1 MTPAR
6 PDGPRYLSPMLTPTS
21 DVAAALEAA
30 VARYRGD
37 GDASSLLASLDEI
50 AGRATA
56 DELIG
61 AVAPYRTVPEVAGP
75 IFERVVAERPED
87 APALVGL
94 ANAYWLT
101 GRGGDVVGDLASR
114 AIAADPSNRAGWH
127 LWALSESN
135 PRRRT
140 ERWEQIVRRFP
151 DDELARATLADN
163 AASLAGAEHDP
174 VALALAIEQ
183 YEALLRSATRAD
195 QRAALE
201 TALRTLKGW
210 KL

>member
-1 MTPAR
+1 
-6 PDGPRYLSPMLTPTS
+6 MLTPTS
-21 DVAAALEAA
+21 DVPAALEAA
-30 VARYRGD
+30 VAQYRGD
-37 GDASSLLASLDEI
+37 GDVPSLLARLEEI

-56 DELIG
+56 DELVG

-75 IFERVVAERPED
+75 IFERVVAERPDD
-87 APALVGL
+87 APALIGL

-114 AIAADPSNRAGWH
+114 AISADPANRAGWH
-127 LWALSESN
+127 LWALSEAN

>member
-6 PDGPRYLSPMLTPTS
+6 PEGPRYLSPMLTPTS

-30 VARYRGD
+30 VAQYRGD
-37 GDASSLLASLDEI
+37 GDVPSLLARLEDI

-56 DELIG
+56 DELVG

-75 IFERVVAERPED
+75 IFERVVAERPDD

-101 GRGGDVVGDLASR
+101 GRGDVVGDLASR
-114 AIAADPSNRAGWH
+114 AIAADPANRAGWH

-201 TALRTLKGW
+201 TALRTLRGW
-210 KL
+210 RL

>member
-1 MTPAR
+1 
-6 PDGPRYLSPMLTPTS
+6 MLTPTS
-21 DVAAALEAA
+21 DAAAALEAA
-30 VARYRGD
+30 VVRYRDD
-37 GDASSLLASLDEI
+37 GDVPALLERLQAL
-50 AGRATA
+50 AGRATT
-56 DELIG
+56 DELVA
-61 AVAPYRTVPEVAGP
+61 AVAPYRTVPEIAGP
-75 IFERVVAERPED
+75 IFERVVADRPYD

-114 AIAADPSNRAGWH
+114 AIAADPTNRGGWH
-127 LWALSESN
+127 LWALAESN

-183 YEALLRSATRAD
+183 YEELLRRATRAD

-201 TALRTLKGW
+201 TALRTLRGW

>member
-1 MTPAR
+1 
-6 PDGPRYLSPMLTPTS
+6 MLTPTS
-21 DVAAALEAA
+21 DAAAALEAA
-30 VARYRGD
+30 VAQYRD
-37 GDASSLLASLDEI
+37 DSDVPALFDRLQELAD
-50 AGRATA
+50 RATT
-56 DELIG
+56 DELVA

-75 IFERVVAERPED
+75 IFERIVADRPYD
-87 APALVGL
+87 ATALVGL

-101 GRGGDVVGDLASR
+101 GRGGDVVGELASR
-114 AIAADPSNRAGWH
+114 AIAADPTNRAGWH

-135 PRRRT
+135 PRHRT
-140 ERWEQIVRRFP
+140 ERWEQIVGRFP

-183 YEALLRSATRAD
+183 YEALLRSATRAE

-201 TALRTLKGW
+201 TAIRTLKGW

>member
-1 MTPAR
+1 
-6 PDGPRYLSPMLTPTS
+6 MLTPTS
-21 DVAAALEAA
+21 DAAAALEAA
-30 VARYRGD
+30 VAQYRD
-37 GDASSLLASLDEI
+37 DADVPALLGRLQEL
-50 AGRATA
+50 AGRATT
-56 DELIG
+56 DELAA
-61 AVAPYRTVPEVAGP
+61 AVAPYRTVPEIAGP
-75 IFERVVAERPED
+75 IFERIVADRPYD
-87 APALVGL
+87 ASALVGL

-114 AIAADPSNRAGWH
+114 AIAADPANRAGWH
-127 LWALSESN
+127 LWALAESN
-135 PRRRT
+135 PRHRT

-201 TALRTLKGW
+201 TAIRTLKGW

>member
-1 MTPAR
+1 MP
-6 PDGPRYLSPMLTPTS
+6 TPTT
-21 DVAAALEAA
+21 DATGALEAA
-30 VARYRGD
+30 VARYRED
-37 GDASSLLASLDEI
+37 GDVPALLERLGAI
-50 AGRATA
+50 ADRATTE
-56 DELIG
+56 ELIA
-61 AVAPYRTVPEVAGP
+61 AVAPYRTVPEIAGP
-75 IFERVVAERPED
+75 LFERIVADRPYD
-87 APALVGL
+87 ARALVGL

-101 GRGGDVVGDLASR
+101 GRGGDVVGALASR
-114 AIAADPSNRAGWH
+114 AIAADPDDRAGWH
-127 LWALSESN
+127 LWALSEAN

-183 YEALLRSATRAD
+183 YEELLRRARRAD

-201 TALRTLKGW
+201 TALRTLRGW

>member
-1 MTPAR
+1 
-6 PDGPRYLSPMLTPTS
+6 MLTPTS

>member
-6 PDGPRYLSPMLTPTS
+6 ADWPRYLSPMLTPTS
-21 DVAAALEAA
+21 DVPAALEAA
-30 VARYRGD
+30 VAQYRGD
-37 GDASSLLASLDEI
+37 GDVPSLLARLEEI

-56 DELIG
+56 DELVG

-75 IFERVVAERPED
+75 IFERVVAERPDD
-87 APALVGL
+87 APALIGL

-114 AIAADPSNRAGWH
+114 AIAADPANRAGWH
-127 LWALSESN
+127 LWALSEAN

>member
-1 MTPAR
+1 M
-6 PDGPRYLSPMLTPTS
+6 LSPTT

-30 VARYRGD
+30 VAQYRGD
-37 GDASSLLASLDEI
+37 GDVPSLLARLEEI
-50 AGRATA
+50 AARASA
-56 DELIG
+56 DELVG

-75 IFERVVAERPED
+75 IFERVVAERPDD
-87 APALVGL
+87 ARALVGL

-183 YEALLRSATRAD
+183 YESLLRSATRAE

>member
-1 MTPAR
+1 
-6 PDGPRYLSPMLTPTS
+6 MLTPTS
-21 DVAAALEAA
+21 DAAAALESA
-30 VARYRGD
+30 VVRYRDD
-37 GDASSLLASLDEI
+37 GDVPALLERLQELA
-50 AGRATA
+50 ARATTE
-56 DELIG
+56 ELIA
-61 AVAPYRTVPEVAGP
+61 AVAPYRTVPEIAGP
-75 IFERVVAERPED
+75 IFERIVAERPYD

-114 AIAADPSNRAGWH
+114 AIAADPTNRAGWH
-127 LWALSESN
+127 LWALAEPN

-174 VALALAIEQ
+174 IALALAIEQ
-183 YEALLRSATRAD
+183 YQELLRRATRAD
-195 QRAALE
+195 QRAALQ
-201 TALRTLKGW
+201 TALRTLGGW

>member
-1 MTPAR
+1 
-6 PDGPRYLSPMLTPTS
+6 MLTPTS
-21 DVAAALEAA
+21 DAAAVLEAA
-30 VARYRGD
+30 VVRYRDD
-37 GDASSLLASLDEI
+37 GDVPALLERLQEL
-50 AGRATA
+50 AGRATT
-56 DELIG
+56 DELIA
-61 AVAPYRTVPEVAGP
+61 AVAPYRTAPEIAGP
-75 IFERVVAERPED
+75 IFERIVADRPYD

-114 AIAADPSNRAGWH
+114 AIAADPTNRGGWH
-127 LWALSESN
+127 LWALAEPN

-183 YEALLRSATRAD
+183 YEELLRRATRAD

-201 TALRTLKGW
+201 TALRTLRGRT
-210 KL
+210 L

>member
-1 MTPAR
+1 
-6 PDGPRYLSPMLTPTS
+6 MLTPTS

-30 VARYRGD
+30 VAQYRGD
-37 GDASSLLASLDEI
+37 GDVPSLLARLEEI

-56 DELIG
+56 DELVG

-75 IFERVVAERPED
+75 IFERVVAERPDD

-114 AIAADPSNRAGWH
+114 AIAADPTNRAGWH

>member
-1 MTPAR
+1 MP
-6 PDGPRYLSPMLTPTS
+6 TPTT
-21 DVAAALEAA
+21 DATGALEAA
-30 VARYRGD
+30 VARYRED
-37 GDASSLLASLDEI
+37 GDVPALLERLGAI
-50 AGRATA
+50 ADRATT
-56 DELIG
+56 DELIA
-61 AVAPYRTVPEVAGP
+61 AVAPYRTVPEIAGP
-75 IFERVVAERPED
+75 LFERIVADRPYD
-87 APALVGL
+87 ARALVGL

-101 GRGGDVVGDLASR
+101 GRGGDVVGALASR
-114 AIAADPSNRAGWH
+114 AIAADPDDRAGWH
-127 LWALSESN
+127 LWALSEAN

-183 YEALLRSATRAD
+183 YEELLRRARRAD

-201 TALRTLKGW
+201 TALRTLRGW

>member
-1 MTPAR
+1 
-6 PDGPRYLSPMLTPTS
+6 MLTPTS
-21 DVAAALEAA
+21 DAAAALEAA
-30 VARYRGD
+30 VARYRDD
-37 GDASSLLASLDEI
+37 GDVPALLARLQELAD
-50 AGRATA
+50 RATT
-56 DELIG
+56 DELIA
-61 AVAPYRTVPEVAGP
+61 AVAPYRTIPEVAGP
-75 IFERVVAERPED
+75 LFERIVADRPDD
-87 APALVGL
+87 ARALVGL

-101 GRGGDVVGDLASR
+101 GRGGEVVGDLASR
-114 AIAADPSNRAGWH
+114 AIAADPSNRGGWH
-127 LWALSESN
+127 LWALSEGE

-183 YEALLRSATRAD
+183 YEALLRTASRAD

-201 TALRTLKGW
+201 TALTTLRGW

>member
-1 MTPAR
+1 
-6 PDGPRYLSPMLTPTS
+6 MLTPTS
-21 DVAAALEAA
+21 DAAASLEAA
-30 VARYRGD
+30 VVQYRDD
-37 GDASSLLASLDEI
+37 GDVPALLERLQEL
-50 AGRATA
+50 AGRATT
-56 DELIG
+56 DELIA
-61 AVAPYRTVPEVAGP
+61 AVAPYRTVPEIAGP
-75 IFERVVAERPED
+75 LFERIVADRPYD

-114 AIAADPSNRAGWH
+114 AIAADPTNRGGWH
-127 LWALSESN
+127 LWALSEAN

-183 YEALLRSATRAD
+183 YAELLRRATRAD

-201 TALRTLKGW
+201 TALRTLRGW